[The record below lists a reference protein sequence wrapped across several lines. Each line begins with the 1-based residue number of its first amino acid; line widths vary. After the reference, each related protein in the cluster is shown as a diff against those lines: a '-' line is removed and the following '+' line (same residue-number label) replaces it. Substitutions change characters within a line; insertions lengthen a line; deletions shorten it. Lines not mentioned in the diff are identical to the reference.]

1 METLTRLDQLGVS
14 IAMDDF
20 GTGYSSLSYLT
31 RFPVK
36 KIKIDRSF
44 IDTLG
49 TSPQTSAIV
58 SSIVGL
64 GQSLKVTITAEG
76 VETEGQAAML
86 KKWGCD
92 QVQGF
97 YYGKPAAEVPDTKK
111 TSRDRPLVA

>member
-1 METLTRLDQLGVS
+1 MLETLTRLDQIGVS

-49 TSPQTSAIV
+49 TRRSAMARA
-58 SSIVGL
+58 SSFAFGL
-64 GQSLKVTITAEG
+64 
-76 VETEGQAAML
+76 
-86 KKWGCD
+86 
-92 QVQGF
+92 
-97 YYGKPAAEVPDTKK
+97 PDAFT
-111 TSRDRPLVA
+111 